1 MFRRLRAVTLMETLF
16 SFFLCSLVMY
26 GLASTLSS
34 AVGIQGRRKEL
45 DQSSETFHVL
55 NLICKDIS
63 SQHRLLRPTLGS
75 TDSAVVVERIDPNKS
90 FEERVNT
97 PSGPDPYEPSERL
110 EIAYT
115 ISDHKLIRTI
125 RTATSPGVPQ
135 ILMDC
140 EQIEARRTGDLVS
153 ISITFQES
161 RKQVTRSVL
170 VSLR

>member
-1 MFRRLRAVTLMETLF
+1 MFRNSRGVTLIETLF

-26 GLASTLSS
+26 ALASTLSS
-34 AVGIQGRRKEL
+34 AVGIQGRRKEV

-55 NLICKDIS
+55 NLMCKDVA
-63 SQHRLLRPTLGS
+63 SQHRVIRPNLGS
-75 TDSAVVVERIDPNKS
+75 TDNALVVERIDPNKS
-90 FEERVNT
+90 FAERVNT

-115 ISDHKLIRTI
+115 IDDHKLIRTI
-125 RTATSPGVPQ
+125 RTATAPGTPQ

-140 EQIEARRTGDLVS
+140 EQLEARRTGDLVS

-161 RKQVTRSVL
+161 KKLVQRSIQ